1 MQKSTTDFS
10 TGSVKKR
17 IIAQAVPLTL
27 AQAVQLLYNI
37 VDRIYIGHLPDVGQV
52 ALTGLGVTF
61 PVIVLIAAFTQLVGV
76 GGTPLFSM
84 ARGRRDEREAAAI
97 LGNAF
102 ALLVIASVGCF
113 AVGYAFRRP
122 ILFAFGASEESYFY
136 ADQYLRIYLLGTAF
150 SMLTTGLN
158 GYINAQ
164 GFPKFGMMTT
174 IIGAVINIILDPIFI
189 FTLDMGVEGAAW
201 ATIISQAIS
210 CIWVLKFLTG
220 KKAVIRLTRSC
231 IRVNL
236 HRTKNIITLGIPG
249 FVMQG
254 TNSLVNIVCNN
265 QLQLFGETLMAGG
278 GDLYVGVMTVL
289 GSVRELLSLPVGGI
303 ASGSQPVLG
312 FNYGAGE
319 YGRVR
324 EGIRFSA
331 ILGAAYTLIAW
342 GVVML
347 IPRVM
352 IGMFT
357 DDVMTIDVGARMLNI
372 YFFGFVFMAFQFAG
386 QSTFQALGRAKHAVF
401 FSLFRKAMIV
411 VPLTLL
417 LPRIGFG
424 VEGVFLAEP
433 ISNAIGGLACFATMW
448 MTVYRKLDAKN
459 HS

>member
-1 MQKSTTDFS
+1 MQKNTTDFS

-37 VDRIYIGHLPDVGQV
+37 VDRIYIGHLPEVGQV
-52 ALTGLGVTF
+52 ALTGLGITF

-76 GGTPLFSM
+76 GGTPLFSI
-84 ARGRRDEREAAAI
+84 ARGRRDEKEAEAI

-102 ALLVIASVGCF
+102 ALLLIASVGCF
-113 AVGYAFRRP
+113 IVGYFFRRP

-164 GFPKFGMMTT
+164 GFPRFGMMTT
-174 IIGAVINIILDPIFI
+174 LLGAVINIILDPIFI
-189 FTLDMGVEGAAW
+189 FTLDMGVQGAAL
-201 ATIISQAIS
+201 ATVISQGVS
-210 CIWVLKFLTG
+210 CLWVLSFLTG
-220 KKAVIRLTRSC
+220 RKAILRLKLST

-236 HRTKNIITLGIPG
+236 ARTKSIVTLGIPG

-254 TNSLVNIVCNN
+254 TNSLVQIVCNN
-265 QLQLFGETLMAGG
+265 QLRLYGDMLMLGG
-278 GDLYVGVMTVL
+278 GDLYIGVMTVL

-303 ASGSQPVLG
+303 ANGSQPVLG

-319 YGRVR
+319 HARVK
-324 EGIRFSA
+324 EGIRFTA
-331 ILGAAYTLIAW
+331 LLGTVYTLVAW

-347 IPRVM
+347 IPRLM

-357 DDVMTIDVGARMLNI
+357 DDAQTIDIGAKMLNI

-386 QSTFQALGRAKHAVF
+386 QSTFQALGKAKQAVF

-417 LPRIGFG
+417 LPRVGFG

-433 ISNAIGGLACFATMW
+433 ISNAIGGLACFFTMW
-448 MTVYRKLDAKN
+448 VTVYKRLGAAKA
-459 HS
+459 